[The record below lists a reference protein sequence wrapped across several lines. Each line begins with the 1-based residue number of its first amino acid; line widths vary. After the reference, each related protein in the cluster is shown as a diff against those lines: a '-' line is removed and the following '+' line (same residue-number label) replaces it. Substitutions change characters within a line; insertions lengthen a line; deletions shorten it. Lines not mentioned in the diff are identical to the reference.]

1 MTGKHSPTPTQ
12 ELPLPIPPYLRSSS
26 RHHSHSSVSSQHSI
40 RSTHQPHQLHPPHP
54 QQHEFVPTFD
64 SEGLTGTALYE
75 RALFEDAVPC
85 SSTPNADSR
94 PSSRGPRLSDSFDET
109 PQASHERR
117 HDTLSGA
124 NSELEHTPTGT
135 PTTEASFFNWENAR
149 EGSIARR
156 PKWRRPSSKW
166 VYPVIMGMAVSLGMG
181 SPPRSEL
188 YVNLACMAHPPAARQ
203 EVVVSAQTFIERHE
217 RILRSEELEWVS
229 ARDLEV
235 EMHNGVEVAFIPVDQ
250 YHGQRIIDP
259 AIVGTLA
266 SNITRRTNLS
276 PADQWFIR
284 LQHEIYEYRR
294 NHPHTRRN
302 TESGSAGPLPGPDQ
316 PIGDGSGQTPGDGK
330 GEDKGEDHSD
340 KGERTKGGPFRE
352 IDPQLCKKDPKVQA
366 AAAKLTMTLTLTMGF
381 LSALTTG
388 FWGGTSDKWGR
399 TKVMAVVEVGLFL
412 NELCFVLVA
421 NFLHLA
427 PGGYRSLLIGPTVEG
442 ILGGFSTITAT
453 VNAYLSDI
461 TPDGSRVMAF
471 SRAIGFMMAGF
482 AFGPVLGSI
491 LIQSTGD
498 IMTPFYINLILYS
511 LSIPLVLF
519 LLPESLSSDARLILA
534 KNARLEEDAAA
545 RREAA
550 EIEWEDEAPVLPRM
564 RVNERGEYGEN
575 EEDPLIN
582 DRSLRSNGMG
592 RQSKRRKKM
601 VGTIKRLGKK
611 AIAFLAPLGIFL
623 PKIVKENGD
632 GDGDGEIRVGGRVRR
647 EWNMTVMGMG
657 MFLMS
662 MLYGILL
669 TKTQY
674 SFYAYGWTSAQLG
687 PYMSAVAFLRSF
699 ILIVLV
705 PVITKY
711 VKSRLNQSHTT
722 PKSAE
727 HVAEAGNSAFTTS
740 ASSHDSLPSQ
750 SMPTHNSAHVSP
762 SPSPPV
768 SGDAHNGHLDL
779 FTIRLCLFLEL
790 VPWFILSFGTSE
802 SAFIILTALT
812 TFGSPSTPAA
822 NSLALSLLPDP
833 SQSGRLFGALS
844 VVHALGATLISPL
857 MFGMLFASTV
867 EYYPAAVF
875 ALAAACVGGALVCML
890 CVRIP
895 ESGPGSYGRGKK
907 AKDREWEINGDE
919 FEREEG
925 MGGRG
930 RNRKVKRVESMS
942 VGGSAFTLRSSHDG
956 QTEVSRA
963 A

>member
-1 MTGKHSPTPTQ
+1 M
-12 ELPLPIPPYLRSSS
+12 
-26 RHHSHSSVSSQHSI
+26 
-40 RSTHQPHQLHPPHP
+40 HPFHP

-75 RALFEDAVPC
+75 RALFEDAVSF
-85 SSTPNADSR
+85 SSTPNANSR
-94 PSSRGPRLSDSFDET
+94 SSSRGPPLPASFFDET
-109 PQASHERR
+109 PQTSHERH
-117 HDTLSGA
+117 HDSLSGA
-124 NSELEHTPTGT
+124 NSEHELDHTPTGT
-135 PTTEASFFNWENAR
+135 PTTEASLFNWETVR

-156 PKWRRPSSKW
+156 PKWRRPSPKW

-181 SPPRSEL
+181 TPPRSEL
-188 YVNLACMAHPPAARQ
+188 YVSLACMAHPPAARQ
-203 EVVVSAQTFIERHE
+203 EVVVSAQTFIEEHE
-217 RILRSEELEWVS
+217 KILKSEELEWVS
-229 ARDLEV
+229 AHNGEV
-235 EMHNGVEVAFIPVDQ
+235 EMHNGEEVVFIPVDQ
-250 YHGQRIIDP
+250 YRGQRIIDP
-259 AIVGTLA
+259 TIVDTLTT
-266 SNITRRTNLS
+266 NVTRQTDLS
-276 PADQWFIR
+276 PADKWFIH

-294 NHPHTRRN
+294 NHPPHAERN
-302 TESGSAGPLPGPDQ
+302 TEPGSAGPLPGPKQ
-316 PIGDGSGQTPGDGK
+316 PIGDDSGRNTGDGK

-340 KGERTKGGPFRE
+340 KEEGRRGGPFRE

-412 NELCFVLVA
+412 NELCFILVA
-421 NFLHLA
+421 NFPHLA

-442 ILGGFSTITAT
+442 LLGGFSTITAT

-461 TPDGSRVMAF
+461 TPDGSRVMSF
-471 SRAIGFMMAGF
+471 SRAMGFMMAGF
-482 AFGPVLGSI
+482 ACGPVLGSI

-534 KNARLEEDAAA
+534 KNARLAEDAAA

-550 EIEWEDEAPVLPRM
+550 EIEWEDEAPVLPRV
-564 RVNERGEYGEN
+564 RVNERGEHVED
-575 EEDPLIN
+575 EEDPLISGQ
-582 DRSLRSNGMG
+582 SLRSNGMG
-592 RQSKRRKKM
+592 GQSKRRKKM

-611 AIAFLAPLGIFL
+611 TTAFLAPLGIFL
-623 PKIVKENGD
+623 PKLVEEDEN
-632 GDGDGEIRVGGRVRR
+632 GDGDGEIRLGGRVRR

-711 VKSRLNQSHTT
+711 VKSRLNQSHIA

-727 HVAEAGNSAFTTS
+727 HEAEDGGSTITTS
-740 ASSHDSLPSQ
+740 TSSQDSLSSQ
-750 SMPTHNSAHVSP
+750 PMSTHNSSHVPP
-762 SPSPPV
+762 SSSSPV
-768 SGDAHNGHLDL
+768 SGDAHTSHLDL
-779 FTIRLCLFLEL
+779 FTIRLCLFLEF
-790 VPWFILSFGTSE
+790 VPWFILSFGSSE
-802 SAFIILTALT
+802 SAFIILTALA

-844 VVHALGATLISPL
+844 VVHALGATLVSPL

-867 EYYPAAVF
+867 EYYAAAVF

-895 ESGPGSYGRGKK
+895 ESGSPLFRRGKK
-907 AKDREWEINGDE
+907 AEDREREINGDE

-925 MGGRG
+925 IGGRG
-930 RNRKVKRVESMS
+930 RNRKVKRVESMN
-942 VGGSAFTLRSSHDG
+942 VGGSAFTLGSSYDG
-956 QTEVSRA
+956 ETGVSRA